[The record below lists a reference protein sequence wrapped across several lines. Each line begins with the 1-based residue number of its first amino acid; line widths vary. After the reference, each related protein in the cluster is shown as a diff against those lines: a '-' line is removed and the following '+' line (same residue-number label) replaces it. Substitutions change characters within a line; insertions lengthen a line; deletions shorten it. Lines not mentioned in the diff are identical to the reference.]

1 MTPVTKYAL
10 IGGAAAVG
18 LYLLWP
24 KQAVATTVVAPPPP
38 PPTGGTTTTTT
49 TTTPPMGTGTGTPSG
64 TVAMDVTGPVAADAV
79 IDPVSKTL
87 TAPTVTALDNWFEHY
102 YVTSVL
108 DSTPTTKVLAATL
121 IPSGQVPQD
130 PNNVLST
137 AALNI
142 SKLGWNVLVT
152 KDVGDAGLLNDPSK
166 LPSSM
171 VLSATKDPAS
181 MQATF
186 HKGGYLF
193 RPASA

>member
-24 KQAVATTVVAPPPP
+24 KKVSVAPVIAIKDSPPP
-38 PPTGGTTTTTT
+38 GGTTTTTT
-49 TTTPPMGTGTGTPSG
+49 TPTTTTTVGPGQ
-64 TVAMDVTGPVAADAV
+64 VAMDVTPSVAPDAV

-87 TAPTVTALDNWFEHY
+87 TAPTVTALDNWFDHY
-102 YVTSVL
+102 YVTSVV
-108 DSTPTTKVLAATL
+108 DSSLPNTRVLAATL

-137 AALNI
+137 AAVNL
-142 SKLGWNVLVT
+142 SKLGWNILVT

-171 VLSATKDPAS
+171 VLSATKDAAA
-181 MQATF
+181 MQDTF
-186 HKGGYLF
+186 HKGGYIF
-193 RPASA
+193 RPATA